1 MNNTQKRY
9 MKIPWTINILG
20 KKTIRVLKRWEKK
33 FNTKKFIQIIGLC
46 ILAVILLLMIN
57 KTEAT
62 EDIKPKED
70 TVQAIEVKEP
80 LEVKEIA
87 NIDDVPERA
96 FKLITKYEGFHDKPY
111 WDYKQ
116 WSCGYGMRCSKDTKN
131 ITKEKSKQ
139 FVMERIDLIRTK
151 HKLHNID
158 DSIEVALIS
167 FTYNIWHPPV
177 GYKWYIQHWY
187 INGLK
192 NRFKEYSYAG
202 WKFMRGLHKRR
213 VDESSFKN

>member
-1 MNNTQKRY
+1 
-9 MKIPWTINILG
+9 
-20 KKTIRVLKRWEKK
+20 
-33 FNTKKFIQIIGLC
+33 
-46 ILAVILLLMIN
+46 MIN

-167 FTYNIWHPPV
+167 FTYNI
-177 GYKWYIQHWY
+177 
-187 INGLK
+187 
-192 NRFKEYSYAG
+192 
-202 WKFMRGLHKRR
+202 
-213 VDESSFKN
+213 